1 MTALT
6 ALYKDLL
13 FLNGHV
19 ADPSLAVALT
29 TPTRPRAAARPR
41 SNAMNFFKSLMY
53 LGGLESVDLRIN
65 EDGSPYQPYGNR
77 VASEAAF
84 GPGPHTPGARA
95 SAQRER
101 RQADRGRNARA
112 AAQPAACH

>member
-1 MTALT
+1 MNALT

-13 FLNGHV
+13 FLNGHI
-19 ADPSLAVALT
+19 AEPSLAVALT
-29 TPTRPRAAARPR
+29 TPTPLRAGVRTR

-65 EDGSPYQPYGNR
+65 DDGSPYQPYGNR
-77 VASEAAF
+77 VASAAAF
-84 GPGPHTPGARA
+84 GPGPHVAAPK
-95 SAQRER
+95 RER
-101 RQADRGRNARA
+101 RQADRRRGARA